1 MNKCKITSK
10 DETKNNQKQGRFN
23 SLNSYNEMGE
33 IKLEENVNLNNEIN
47 ENETYYIDGVK
58 VTIERTF
65 VKNGKNIID
74 RLFELFEQE
83 DIELSSI

>member
-1 MNKCKITSK
+1 MNKCKTTSK

-23 SLNSYNEMGE
+23 SSNSYNEMGE

>member
-23 SLNSYNEMGE
+23 SPNSYNEMGE
-33 IKLEENVNLNNEIN
+33 VKLEENVNLNNEIN

-65 VKNGKNIID
+65 IKNGKNIID

>member
-10 DETKNNQKQGRFN
+10 DETKNNQKQGRF
-23 SLNSYNEMGE
+23 SSPNSYNEMGE

-58 VTIERTF
+58 VTVERTF

-74 RLFELFEQE
+74 RLFELFEQD

>member
-65 VKNGKNIID
+65 VKNGKSIVD

>member
-1 MNKCKITSK
+1 
-10 DETKNNQKQGRFN
+10 
-23 SLNSYNEMGE
+23 MGE